1 MSGPEPATGS
11 ATDQRRFWRAAGVM
25 SLGTAVS
32 RVAGLLRVAALTYAL
47 GVTGTRLADT
57 YNLANTTPNIIYELF
72 LGGILTAVFVPVLI
86 EARAR
91 RSGSS
96 TEGDS
101 ALVSVSLI
109 AFAVVS
115 ALAAV
120 GAPLIMRIYT
130 FRIADPSTR
139 AAQLEL
145 ATYLLRWFAP
155 QIFFYGVWAIAQ
167 ALLNLRGAFGPASFV
182 PALNN
187 LVVAATLFAF
197 ARVIGSQSL
206 HLSTGAKVLL
216 GAGTTAGVVV
226 QALVLLPFLRRER
239 IKFRPDFRDPAVTK
253 MLRLAVFVAGYVAVN
268 QIGLWVVLALANG
281 TRGGVT
287 SWQVAYIFF
296 QLPHGLFAVSMYTA
310 LFPDL
315 SRAATARDW
324 DAFRDGFVR
333 GVRGIAFLLVPAAIG
348 YGLLADPIARL
359 LFARGV
365 ADARDAAAV
374 AAVLKGFAWSLVFF
388 STFQLLTRCFYAL
401 ADARTPTMLN
411 AAAVGV
417 NIAVNIPLYS
427 WLGVRGL
434 AFGHAIAYAVGVLLL
449 LMVLERRV
457 PGGLHMSALAGP
469 LTRIAVA
476 AAAMGASV
484 WAITRAVRSPD
495 VLVVGACVGAGAIL
509 YLAFSQVAGVGERSI
524 LLDLL
529 WSKMGRRLRG
539 GRR

>member
-1 MSGPEPATGS
+1 MTEPETPARLSDT
-11 ATDQRRFWRAAGVM
+11 TRFWRAAGVM
-25 SLGTAVS
+25 SIGTAVS

-72 LGGILTAVFVPVLI
+72 LGGILTAVFIPVLV
-86 EARAR
+86 EARERDKTNAPD
-91 RSGSS
+91 
-96 TEGDS
+96 GDS
-101 ALVSVSLI
+101 ALVSVALI
-109 AFAVVS
+109 ALAVLSV
-115 ALAAV
+115 LAVV

-167 ALLNLRGAFGPASFV
+167 ALLNLRGVFGPASFV

-187 LVVAATLFAF
+187 LVVAGTLFAF
-197 ARVIGSQSL
+197 ARIASAQSL
-206 HLSTGAKVLL
+206 ALSSGAKLLL
-216 GAGTTAGVVV
+216 GAGTTAGVAV
-226 QALVLLPFLRRER
+226 QAFALLPYLRKEGIRFLPR
-239 IKFRPDFRDPAVTK
+239 FRDPAVKK
-253 MLRLAVFVAGYVAVN
+253 MLRLAAFVSGYVLVN

-281 TRGGVT
+281 QTGGVT

-296 QLPHGLFAVSMYTA
+296 QLPHGLFAVSIYTA

-315 SRAATARDW
+315 SRAASASDW
-324 DAFRDGFVR
+324 NAYRDGFAR

-359 LFARGV
+359 LLARGV
-365 ADARDAAAV
+365 ADAGDAAAV
-374 AAVLKGFAWSLVFF
+374 ASVLKGFAWSLVFF

-401 ADARTPTMLN
+401 SDARTPTTLN

-417 NIAVNIPLYS
+417 NIAVNIPLYA

-434 AFGHAIAYAVGVLLL
+434 AFGHAIAYAVGVVLLL
-449 LMVLERRV
+449 AVLDRKV
-457 PGGLHMSALAGP
+457 PGGLVPRALIGP
-469 LTRIAVA
+469 LFRISA
-476 AAAMGASV
+476 AGAGMGICV
-484 WAITRAVRSPD
+484 WALTRAVRSPD

-524 LLDLL
+524 LLEPL
-529 WSKMGRRLRG
+529 GRRLRG